1 MGYMT
6 IDGRKVEFTDEPNVL
21 SVIRNADI
29 DIPTLCYHSELSV
42 YGACRLCT
50 VEDERG
56 KTFASCSEPPRD
68 GMVIYTNTPRLMKY
82 RKMILELLLAAH
94 CRDCTTCIKSGECQL
109 QALAH
114 RMGVTT
120 VRFENTKEQY
130 PLDFSSPSIV
140 RDPNKCILCGDCVRM
155 CDNVQSV
162 NAIDFAYRG
171 TKALVTPAFNK
182 KIAETDCVN
191 CGQCRVV
198 CPTGAISINT
208 NIEVIWD
215 FLADKNTKVIAQIA
229 PAVRVAVG
237 DQFGLPRGE
246 NVMGK
251 LVNVLHRL
259 GFDEVYD
266 TSYGADLTVIEESE
280 ELLERLASGENLP
293 LFTSCCPAWV
303 KFCENRYPDLAKNL
317 STCRSPQQMFGA
329 VIREYYKDPEK
340 NGGKRIVSVSIMPCT
355 AKKEEILRPESSTNG
370 KQDIDYVLTTT
381 ELITMIRKSGI
392 RFENLEIEASD
403 MPFGIGSGA
412 GVIFGV
418 TGGVTE
424 AVLRRLREGHNRVEM
439 DKIKFSGV
447 RGEEGLKEVEFD
459 YNGRTIHAAVVSGL
473 GNADALMKKIQK
485 GEVHYDFVEVMA
497 CRRGCIMGGGQP
509 VPAGPRS
516 RIARSKGL
524 YDTDINTQIK
534 KSNENPLILSLYDE
548 LLKGKTTA
556 IAGPSGVGKSSII
569 NILQPEA
576 DMETGAIST
585 KIERGKHTTR
595 HSELFAIDEN
605 SYIMDTPGFSSLY
618 VNDYEKED
626 LKYFFPEFR
635 KYEGMCKFNGCDH
648 VHEPGCAVK
657 AALEE
662 DKIHK
667 IRYQNYI
674 EMYEELKNKR
684 RY

>member
-6 IDGRKVEFTDEPNVL
+6 IDGRTVEFTDEPNVL
-21 SVIRNADI
+21 AVIRKADI

-50 VEDERG
+50 VENERG

-68 GMVIYTNTPRLMKY
+68 GMIVYTNTPRLMKY
-82 RKMILELLLAAH
+82 RKLILELLLASH

-109 QALAH
+109 QSLAH
-114 RMGVTT
+114 RMGVGNI
-120 VRFENTKEQY
+120 RFENTKEQY

-171 TKALVTPAFNK
+171 TRALVTPAFNK

-198 CPTGAISINT
+198 CPTGAISIHTNT
-208 NIEVIWD
+208 DTIWD
-215 FLADKNTKVIAQIA
+215 LLADKNTKVVAQIA

-237 DQFGLPRGE
+237 DRFGLPKGE

-280 ELLERLASGENLP
+280 ELMNRLETGENLP

-303 KFCENRYPDLAKNL
+303 KFCEERYPDLAKNL

-329 VIREYYKDPEK
+329 VVREYYKDPEK
-340 NGGKRIVSVSIMPCT
+340 SGGKRIVSVSIMPCT
-355 AKKEEILRPESSTNG
+355 AKKEEILRTESTTNG

-381 ELITMIRKSGI
+381 ELISMIRKAGI
-392 RFENLEIEASD
+392 RFENLEIEATD

-439 DKIKFSGV
+439 EKIKFSGV

-459 YNGRTIHAAVVSGL
+459 YNGRTIRAAVVSGL
-473 GNADALMKKIQK
+473 GNANNLMKRIQK
-485 GEVHYDFVEVMA
+485 GEAQYDFVEVMA

-509 VPAGPRS
+509 VPVDPES
-516 RIARSKGL
+516 RIARSKGI

-534 KSNENPLILSLYDE
+534 KSNENPLVQSLYDG
-548 LLKGKTTA
+548 LLKGKTHELLHRNFEA
-556 IAGPSGVGKSSII
+556 AGK
-569 NILQPEA
+569 
-576 DMETGAIST
+576 
-585 KIERGKHTTR
+585 
-595 HSELFAIDEN
+595 
-605 SYIMDTPGFSSLY
+605 
-618 VNDYEKED
+618 
-626 LKYFFPEFR
+626 
-635 KYEGMCKFNGCDH
+635 
-648 VHEPGCAVK
+648 
-657 AALEE
+657 
-662 DKIHK
+662 
-667 IRYQNYI
+667 
-674 EMYEELKNKR
+674 
-684 RY
+684 

>member
-6 IDGRKVEFTDEPNVL
+6 IDGRTVEFTDEPNVL
-21 SVIRNADI
+21 AVIRKANI

-50 VEDERG
+50 VENEWG

-82 RKMILELLLAAH
+82 RKLILELLLAAH

-109 QALAH
+109 QSLAH
-114 RMGVTT
+114 RMGVGHI
-120 VRFENTKEQY
+120 RFENTKEQY

-171 TKALVTPAFNK
+171 TRALVTPAFNK

-198 CPTGAISINT
+198 CPTGAISIHTNT
-208 NIEVIWD
+208 DTIWNL
-215 FLADKNTKVIAQIA
+215 LADKNTKVVAQIA

-237 DQFGLPRGE
+237 DRFGLPKGE

-280 ELLERLASGENLP
+280 ELMNRLEAGENLP

-303 KFCENRYPDLAKNL
+303 KFCEERYPDLAKNL

-329 VIREYYKDPEK
+329 VVREYYKDPEK
-340 NGGKRIVSVSIMPCT
+340 SGGKRIVSVSIMPCT
-355 AKKEEILRPESSTNG
+355 AKKEEILRPESTTNG

-381 ELITMIRKSGI
+381 ELISMIRKAGI
-392 RFENLEIEASD
+392 RFEDLEIEATD

-439 DKIKFSGV
+439 EKIKFSGV

-459 YNGRTIHAAVVSGL
+459 YNGRTIRAAVVSGL
-473 GNADALMKKIQK
+473 GNANSLMKRIQK
-485 GEVHYDFVEVMA
+485 GEVQYDFVEVMA

-509 VPAGPRS
+509 VPVDPES
-516 RIARSKGL
+516 RIARSKGI

-534 KSNENPLILSLYDE
+534 KSNENPLVQSLYDG
-548 LLKGKTTA
+548 LLKGKT
-556 IAGPSGVGKSSII
+556 
-569 NILQPEA
+569 
-576 DMETGAIST
+576 
-585 KIERGKHTTR
+585 H
-595 HSELFAIDEN
+595 ELLHRNF
-605 SYIMDTPGFSSLY
+605 
-618 VNDYEKED
+618 
-626 LKYFFPEFR
+626 
-635 KYEGMCKFNGCDH
+635 
-648 VHEPGCAVK
+648 K
-657 AALEE
+657 AAE
-662 DKIHK
+662 K
-667 IRYQNYI
+667 
-674 EMYEELKNKR
+674 
-684 RY
+684 

>member
-155 CDNVQSV
+155 CDNVQFV

-459 YNGRTIHAAVVSGL
+459 YNVRTIHAAVVSGL

-548 LLKGKTTA
+548 LLKGKTHELLHR
-556 IAGPSGVGKSSII
+556 
-569 NILQPEA
+569 NFEA
-576 DMETGAIST
+576 A
-585 KIERGKHTTR
+585 KK
-595 HSELFAIDEN
+595 
-605 SYIMDTPGFSSLY
+605 
-618 VNDYEKED
+618 
-626 LKYFFPEFR
+626 
-635 KYEGMCKFNGCDH
+635 
-648 VHEPGCAVK
+648 
-657 AALEE
+657 
-662 DKIHK
+662 
-667 IRYQNYI
+667 
-674 EMYEELKNKR
+674 
-684 RY
+684 